1 MTANRISARRRLSAT
16 FFTFASLLAL
26 ASVPA
31 TAETDTD
38 EDVAATDTTAD
49 DTAAADQGSYG
60 GDILVTA
67 RRRAE
72 TAQDVPIAISV
83 VGGDQIDNTG
93 SFTVGRLPQLAPAL
107 QYYSSN
113 PPTNAG
119 NNRAIGPPF
128 GLKLGTRTGRE

>member
-31 TAETDTD
+31 TAETDMD

-93 SFTVGRLPQLAPAL
+93 RDRKSTRLN
-107 QYYSSN
+107 SSH
-113 PPTNAG
+113 
-119 NNRAIGPPF
+119 
-128 GLKLGTRTGRE
+128 

>member
-83 VGGDQIDNTG
+83 VGGDQIDNNRSEEQT
-93 SFTVGRLPQLAPAL
+93 SEL
-107 QYYSSN
+107 QSLM
-113 PPTNAG
+113 
-119 NNRAIGPPF
+119 RI
-128 GLKLGTRTGRE
+128 

>member
-38 EDVAATDTTAD
+38 EDVAATATTAD

-67 RRRAE
+67 RRRAD
-72 TAQDVPIAISV
+72 TAQDVPIARPV
-83 VGGDQIDNTG
+83 VGGAPTRNK
-93 SFTVGRLPQLAPAL
+93 VGRAR
-107 QYYSSN
+107 
-113 PPTNAG
+113 G
-119 NNRAIGPPF
+119 GER
-128 GLKLGTRTGRE
+128 GR

>member
-49 DTAAADQGSYG
+49 DTAVADQGSYG
-60 GDILVTA
+60 GDHLFTA
-67 RRRAE
+67 RPRAA
-72 TAQDVPIAISV
+72 TAQHLPIHLPDLA
-83 VGGDQIDNTG
+83 GAQIAPHR
-93 SFTVGRLPQLAPAL
+93 SFTYDHSDPSATPV
-107 QYYSSN
+107 
-113 PPTNAG
+113 
-119 NNRAIGPPF
+119 
-128 GLKLGTRTGRE
+128 E

>member
-72 TAQDVPIAISV
+72 TAQDVPIAISRSEEH
-83 VGGDQIDNTG
+83 TYE
-93 SFTVGRLPQLAPAL
+93 L
-107 QYYSSN
+107 QSLMRNSYAVFCL
-113 PPTNAG
+113 T
-119 NNRAIGPPF
+119 
-128 GLKLGTRTGRE
+128 KK